1 MNEQHHE
8 MVLEMRHPS
17 GMQGW
22 YCPNCG
28 RRILLFVPPANE
40 MVVVEAGDQ
49 YVSHSGSTGGLRI
62 GAVQVRERDEEL
74 DEDSGEIL
82 EESLRPWIK
91 ALENLDLDW

>member
-1 MNEQHHE
+1 MNEQQHE
-8 MVLEMRHPS
+8 MVLEMTHPS

-22 YCPNCG
+22 YCPTCG

>member
-22 YCPNCG
+22 YCPTCG
-28 RRILLFVPPANE
+28 RRILLLVPPNGE
-40 MVVVEAGDQ
+40 MVIVEPGDP
-49 YVSHSGSTGGLRI
+49 YASHSGSTGGLQI
-62 GAVQVRERDEEL
+62 GAVQVKEREVY
-74 DEDSGEIL
+74 EIS

-91 ALENLDLDW
+91 ALENLDLNW

>member
-1 MNEQHHE
+1 MNEQQHE
-8 MVLEMRHPS
+8 MILEMTHAS

-22 YCPNCG
+22 RCPTCG

-40 MVVVEAGDQ
+40 MVVVEPGDQ

-62 GAVQVRERDEEL
+62 GGVRVKERDEEL
-74 DEDSGEIL
+74 DEVSGEIT
-82 EESLRPWIK
+82 EERLRPWIK

>member
-1 MNEQHHE
+1 MNEQQHE

-22 YCPNCG
+22 YCPSCG
-28 RRILLFVPPANE
+28 RRILLLVPPNNG
-40 MVVVEAGDQ
+40 MIIVEAGDR
-49 YVSHSGSTGGLRI
+49 YASHNGSTGGLRV
-62 GAVQVRERDEEL
+62 GAVQVTQRDEH
-74 DEDSGEIL
+74 DIS